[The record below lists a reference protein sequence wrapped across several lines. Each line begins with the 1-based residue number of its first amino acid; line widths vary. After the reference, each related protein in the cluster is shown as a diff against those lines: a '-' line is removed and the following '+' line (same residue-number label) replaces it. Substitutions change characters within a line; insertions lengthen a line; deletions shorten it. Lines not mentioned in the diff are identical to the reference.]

1 MNFVTFILISGVIL
15 VNGWTDAPTAVA
27 TCISTRSQKPH
38 TAILIAAV
46 MNFLGVYIMSR
57 LAGRVIDSI
66 TNIVDFGDDKQK
78 ASVALCAAMAS
89 IVIWAVTA
97 WFFSIPTSES
107 HALIA
112 GLTGAALAL
121 NRSFAGIDKNEWL
134 KVLSGLFISALTGF
148 ILGFII
154 VKAVGVLIRNSN
166 RIKTDAKFRILQNV
180 SAAFMAFMHGAQDGQ
195 KFIGVLLIA
204 SGYNIDRDTGI
215 PIWLI
220 LYCSVLMALGTSV
233 GGMRIIKSMGMDM
246 VKLKKYQGFSAD
258 LAGAFSL
265 LFATVTGMPVSTTHT
280 KACAM
285 MGVGAAKNIHEVD
298 PKIVKDMVMTWFLT
312 FPGCGFLGYLMTI
325 LFLKIW

>member
-1 MNFVTFILISGVIL
+1 MNFITFLLISGVIL

-27 TCISTRSQKPH
+27 TCISTRSQKPR

-46 MNFLGVYIMSR
+46 MNFLGVYIMSK
-57 LAGRVIDSI
+57 LGGRVIDSI
-66 TNIVDFGDDKQK
+66 TNIADFGNDKHN
-78 ASVALCAAMAS
+78 ASVALCAAMAA

-97 WFFSIPTSES
+97 WFFGIPTSES

-121 NRSFAGIDKNEWL
+121 NKSFAGIEKNEWI

-148 ILGFII
+148 ILGFVIS
-154 VKAVGVLIRNSN
+154 KTVGAFIKNSD
-166 RIKTDAKFRILQNV
+166 RIKTDVKFRILQNI
-180 SAAFMAFMHGAQDGQ
+180 AAGFMAFMHGAQDGQ

-204 SGYNIDRDTGI
+204 SGYKADSDSEI

-220 LYCSVLMALGTSV
+220 LYCSALMAFGTSI

-265 LFATVTGMPVSTTHT
+265 LVATVTGIPVSTTHT

-285 MGVGAAKNIHEVD
+285 MGVGAAKNIREVD
-298 PKIVKDMVMTWFLT
+298 PKIAKDMILTWFLT
-312 FPGCGFLGYLMTI
+312 FPGCGFFGYLMTI